1 VLISPVTLQVGS
13 NSGRVTVTLL
23 GGSAAGA
30 PAGSSEGDGTWA
42 LLESVRRAG
51 SIAKAVVGSFS
62 ELSNSAIA
70 QEMDAKGGIR
80 EPRKIGREV
89 L

>member
-1 VLISPVTLQVGS
+1 M
-13 NSGRVTVTLL
+13 VTLL

-30 PAGSSEGDGTWA
+30 RAGSSEGDETWA
-42 LLESVRRAG
+42 LVESARRAG
-51 SIAKAVVGSFS
+51 SIAKAVVGSCQTRPS
-62 ELSNSAIA
+62 HGKLTR
-70 QEMDAKGGIR
+70 KGGIR